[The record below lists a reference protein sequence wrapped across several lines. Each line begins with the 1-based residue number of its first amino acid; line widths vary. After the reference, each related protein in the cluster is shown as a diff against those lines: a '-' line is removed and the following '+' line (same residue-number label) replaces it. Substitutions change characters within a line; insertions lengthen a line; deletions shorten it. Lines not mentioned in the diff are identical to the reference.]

1 MSAGDTG
8 INPRLFDPARPR
20 SKVLRS
26 VREFAIGFYKEAE
39 LPAGSEVF
47 VTEDEAREV
56 IEGYRFRLADPPPE
70 YAGTFDFEH
79 VEGDGVN
86 TGEVLLFDA
95 PLWTEEEGPSNLTM
109 KVRVTH
115 RLSADRWSPKVLGF
129 FVAEP
134 GVNRTPERVEMWE
147 RWLNRP
153 PPRPKKPP
161 VEPNDAPGVV
171 MPTKADFPDQ
181 DDRVPAVAYLMELL
195 VAGGFE
201 RASTV
206 GWPEARVFGRRFE
219 DRWKPEDIAKS
230 MNDYPFVFTLPP
242 PEHYDT
248 AGYTRMEIDSIEAY
262 HVDLSLWTEEEG
274 EADVFMSA
282 HVARVGPTEWR
293 PSFWSFGQ

>member
-1 MSAGDTG
+1 MSADDSGAAPG
-8 INPRLFDPARPR
+8 LFDAAEPR
-20 SKVLRS
+20 SEVLHR
-26 VREFAIGFYKEAE
+26 VRQLAFGNYRQVE
-39 LPAGSEVF
+39 LPVGTEVF
-47 VTEDEAREV
+47 VTEDEARQI
-56 IEGYRFRLADPPPE
+56 IEAYRYTLADPPVE
-70 YAGTFDFEH
+70 YAGTFEFEH

-95 PLWTEEEGPSNLTM
+95 PLWTEEEGPSDLTM

-115 RLSADRWSPKVLGF
+115 RLSGEFWSAKVLGF
-129 FVAEP
+129 FVSEP
-134 GVNRTPERVEMWE
+134 GANRTPERVEMWE

-153 PPRPKKPP
+153 APRPKKPP

-171 MPTKADFPDQ
+171 MRPKAEFAMQ
-181 DDRVPAVAYLMELL
+181 DDRAPAIAYLMELL
-195 VAGGFE
+195 VVGGFE

-219 DRWKPEDIAKS
+219 DRWKPDAIAKS

-248 AGYTRMEIDSIEAY
+248 AGYTRMEIGSIEAY
-262 HVDLSLWTEEEG
+262 HVDIDLWTEEG
-274 EADVFMSA
+274 PADMFMSL
-282 HVARVGPTEWR
+282 HVARVGLTEWR